1 MWSFYPCH
9 FSVNELEAI
18 RTAIQADRSLGRLR
32 VTPITV
38 ANGRTIR
45 LASVGIS
52 NTGEAFANSSSL
64 HLKWELSGC
73 DGLAYWDDTRDP
85 KGAKYSWE
93 RFLRLQNE
101 SGLVRQDF
109 WCFVFLFLSA
119 QSFVL
124 LFFHMRMS
132 YPFFLVI
139 GYMINERVFLFI
151 KRKKEKNICMEYLSE
166 NIIFSICAFYGIKFY

>member
-1 MWSFYPCH
+1 MWSLNLCH

-45 LASVGIS
+45 LSAVSIS

-64 HLKWELSGC
+64 YLKWELSSC
-73 DGLAYWDDTRDP
+73 DGLAYWDDT
-85 KGAKYSWE
+85 GAKYSWE

-101 SGLVRQDF
+101 SGLVQ
-109 WCFVFLFLSA
+109 
-119 QSFVL
+119 
-124 LFFHMRMS
+124 
-132 YPFFLVI
+132 
-139 GYMINERVFLFI
+139 
-151 KRKKEKNICMEYLSE
+151 
-166 NIIFSICAFYGIKFY
+166 